1 MAVALSNLSARWAA
15 SASAVNTAIKMKVTD
30 TTSAA
35 NSKLIEFTVNDV
47 SKFAVEK
54 SGNTFAESLTVNY
67 IQANSINVI
76 NSTVVNEIEINV
88 VTNVITANAVVTSNV
103 LLAGLN
109 TFTYIV
115 ASRDHA
121 NNAYA
126 QANTAR
132 TQANA
137 ALDQANTARTHANT
151 AYDQANTARTA
162 ANVASPSIAQANTAR
177 DHANAAFAQANTA
190 RTQANT
196 ALTTG
201 QAAFAEANT
210 SGLTLLGTLGPFS
223 STASPQALSGLTL
236 TNYKMI
242 VVVLD
247 GVDPSS
253 SVTARQITLN
263 GDNILA
269 AASAD
274 PVYGIVTIDIV
285 QGVGITVTNAG
296 ATGAMITSTTT
307 ASTSLSFA
315 TAGTFVSGS
324 LRVYGMG

>member
-126 QANTAR
+126 QAN
-132 TQANA
+132 A

-210 SGLTLLGTLGPFS
+210 SGLTLLGTVGPFS
-223 STASPQALSGLTL
+223 STASPQTLNVTL
-236 TNYKMI
+236 TSYKML

-247 GVDPSS
+247 GVDPSAVGGAS
-253 SVTARQITLN
+253 ITLN
-263 GDNILA
+263 SDAIVVGTPA
-269 AASAD
+269 AAVS
-274 PVYGIVTIDIV
+274 GIVTIDLNV
-285 QGVGITVTNAG
+285 GVGITVTNTG
-296 ATGAMITSTTT
+296 ATGAALTGTTT
-307 ASTSLSFA
+307 ATTTLSFA
-315 TAGTFVSGS
+315 VSSGNFAAGSF
-324 LRVYGMG
+324 RVYGMA

>member
-121 NNAYA
+121 NASFA
-126 QANTAR
+126 
-132 TQANA
+132 
-137 ALDQANTARTHANT
+137 QANTARTHANNAFNAANNAIT
-151 AYDQANTARTA
+151 DFSPAFAQANTARTHANA
-162 ANVASPSIAQANTAR
+162 AHLT
-177 DHANAAFAQANTA
+177 ANAAFAQANTA

-210 SGLTLLGTLGPFS
+210 SGLTLLGTMTFNNTSNTS
-223 STASPQALSGLTL
+223 SLSGLTL
-236 TNYKMI
+236 TSYKQI
-242 VVVLD
+242 SVVFES
-247 GVDPSS
+247 VDPGVVGTPGMVSIGNS
-253 SVTARQITLN
+253 FADKVSFIPAATSTAFSGMAQIDLNSGIYFSVTTV
-263 GDNILA
+263 
-269 AASAD
+269 S
-274 PVYGIVTIDIV
+274 
-285 QGVGITVTNAG
+285 GVGIAG
-296 ATGAMITSTTT
+296 DSAITTSSTTLHVSSNGS
-307 ASTSLSFA
+307 AL
-315 TAGTFVSGS
+315 VSGS
-324 LRVYGMG
+324 MRFYGVA

>member
-132 TQANA
+132 THANNAFNA
-137 ALDQANTARTHANT
+137 ANNAITDFSPAFDQANTARTHAN
-151 AYDQANTARTA
+151 A
-162 ANVASPSIAQANTAR
+162 AHLT
-177 DHANAAFAQANTA
+177 ANAAFAQANTA

-210 SGLTLLGTLGPFS
+210 SGLTLLGTVGPFS
-223 STASPQALSGLTL
+223 STASPQTLNVTL
-236 TNYKMI
+236 TSYKML

-247 GVDPSS
+247 GVDPSAVGGAS
-253 SVTARQITLN
+253 ITLN
-263 GDNILA
+263 SDAIVVGSPTA
-269 AASAD
+269 A
-274 PVYGIVTIDIV
+274 VNGIVTIDLNAGI
-285 QGVGITVTNAG
+285 GITITNTG
-296 ATGAMITSTTT
+296 ATGAAITGTTT
-307 ASTSLSFA
+307 ATTTLSFA
-315 TAGTFVSGS
+315 VSSGNFAAGSF
-324 LRVYGMG
+324 RVYGMA